1 MDNSYRDGLSSAINK
16 NISGF
21 QFDNSFS
28 ELPAKFY
35 SKINPKPVKAP
46 NLFAFNTALAK
57 QIGIDLFDLDPSVK
71 SQMFSGNILPQGSEP
86 LSMVYAGHQFGG
98 YVPQLGDGRAILL
111 GEVIGEDGQRWDL
124 QLKGAGRTPYS
135 RNCDGRSALG
145 PVIREYILSEAMYA
159 LGVKTTRALAAV
171 TTGQNVVRESKRPGG
186 IFTRVALSHI
196 RVGTF
201 EYFSNKRDIKSVKT
215 LADYSINRLYPECL
229 GSDNPYISFYN
240 SVLYAQA
247 NLVAKWM
254 SIGFIHGVMN
264 TDNMSI
270 SGETIDY
277 GPCAFL
283 DEYNPRKVFSSIDYH
298 GRYAYSNQG
307 EIAQWNLARLGETL
321 LPLFHEN
328 QDKAVSIIE
337 EALTGFGQLFEFKWL
352 KLMLLKI
359 GIQDQRENDLQLI
372 DQLLNLMHKDNVDFT
387 LCFRNLS
394 KVIGS
399 NIDELSD
406 THHFFNLFESK
417 NEISVWVKKLNTR
430 LVQEEN
436 SAESISELMNSVNPK
451 YIPRNHI
458 VEQAIQDAENK
469 GDYTIFNELLDV
481 LNSPF
486 DERVE
491 YEDYSKA
498 PLPHQLVKQTFCG
511 T

>member
-1 MDNSYRDGLSSAINK
+1 MNSNPRNINASE
-16 NISGF
+16 ISGDSF
-21 QFDNSFS
+21 GFEFDNSFS
-28 ELPAKFY
+28 EQSEKFY
-35 SKINPKPVKAP
+35 SKVKPTPVKAP
-46 NLFAFNTALAK
+46 ELFSFNTLLAK
-57 QIGIDLFDLDPSVK
+57 QIGIGLSDLDPNVK
-71 SQMFSGNILPQGSEP
+71 AQIFSGNILPYRSEP

-98 YVPQLGDGRAILL
+98 YVPQLGDGRAILI
-111 GEVIGEDGQRWDL
+111 GETVGEDGQRWDV

-135 RNCDGRSALG
+135 RNGDGRSALG
-145 PVIREYILSEAMYA
+145 PVIREYILSEAMHA

-196 RVGTF
+196 RVGAF

-215 LADYSINRLYPECL
+215 LADYAINRLYPECL
-229 GSDNPYISFYN
+229 GSDDPYISFYK
-240 SVLYAQA
+240 SVLNAQA
-247 NLVAKWM
+247 ELVAKWM
-254 SIGFIHGVMN
+254 SLGFIHGVMN

-277 GPCAFL
+277 GPCAFM
-283 DEYNPRKVFSSIDYH
+283 DVYNPRKVFSSIDH
-298 GRYAYSNQG
+298 QGRYAYSNQG
-307 EIAQWNLARLGETL
+307 QIAQWNLARFGEAL
-321 LPLFHEN
+321 LPLIHKSRTE
-328 QDKAVSIIE
+328 AISIVE
-337 EALTGFGQLFEFKWL
+337 ESLSEFSHLFEHKWL
-352 KLMLLKI
+352 ELMLLKI
-359 GIQDQRENDLQLI
+359 GIQVKKENDQKLI
-372 DQLLNLMHKDNVDFT
+372 EQLLNLMHKDTVDFT

-406 THHFFNLFESK
+406 THHFFNLFESSG
-417 NEISVWVKKLNTR
+417 EISDWVKKLNAR
-430 LVQEEN
+430 LVQEGGSYEN
-436 SAESISELMNSVNPK
+436 IIERMNLVNPK
-451 YIPRNHI
+451 YIPRNHL

-486 DERVE
+486 GERVE

-498 PLPHQLVKQTFCG
+498 PLPRQLVKQTFCG